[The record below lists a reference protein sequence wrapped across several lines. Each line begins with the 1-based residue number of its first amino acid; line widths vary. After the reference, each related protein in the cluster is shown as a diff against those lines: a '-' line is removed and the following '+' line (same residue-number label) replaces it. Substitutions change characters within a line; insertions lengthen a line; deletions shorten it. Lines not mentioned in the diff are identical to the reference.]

1 MSSLTSLNL
10 DLDFPSRLYAWS
22 LIVLLINIVL
32 VLDIRM
38 ALQLQQIFMN
48 GRAGWFFL
56 VLRRWLIEI
65 DRRLMALNDAEIEAA
80 ALAI

>member
-48 GRAGWFFL
+48 GRAG
-56 VLRRWLIEI
+56 
-65 DRRLMALNDAEIEAA
+65 
-80 ALAI
+80 